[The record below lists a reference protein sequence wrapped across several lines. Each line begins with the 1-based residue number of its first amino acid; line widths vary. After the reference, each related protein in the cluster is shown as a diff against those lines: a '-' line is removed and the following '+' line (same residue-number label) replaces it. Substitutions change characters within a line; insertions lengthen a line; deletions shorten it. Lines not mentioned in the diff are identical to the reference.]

1 VLTAFVRAWF
11 NKYIIMFN
19 IDYSVQLTGTLA
31 NGEQYSAT
39 VELTRPIARMME
51 RITAQDPYRYNRL
64 TWLNL
69 YYEAAELLEQHSA

>member
-1 VLTAFVRAWF
+1 MNNFNLDTTVLM
-11 NKYIIMFN
+11 I
-19 IDYSVQLTGTLA
+19 GTLA

-51 RITAQDPYRYNRL
+51 RITAQAPYKYNRY

-69 YYEAAELLEQHSA
+69 YYEAIDLLEQQPA

>member
-1 VLTAFVRAWF
+1 
-11 NKYIIMFN
+11 MFYT
-19 IDYSVQLTGTLA
+19 DYSVQLTGTLA

-51 RITAQDPYRYNRL
+51 RIVSRDPYKYNRN

>member
-1 VLTAFVRAWF
+1 
-11 NKYIIMFN
+11 MFN

-31 NGEQYSAT
+31 SGEQYCAT

-51 RITAQDPYRYNRL
+51 RIVSQDPYRYNRL

-69 YYEAAELLEQHSA
+69 YYDAVEQIEAQSA